1 MNDEIHC
8 IRLFNIYGA
17 TGGNYAGN
25 VYDIDGIAPAL
36 NDMRGGNRQPLI
48 ETKKIIVGGA
58 EDHLKIRN
66 ANLKGYE
73 EAYEGDSVNLTY
85 PSSTTRRG
93 RVGHKVA
100 QTIQSSDTQGVVIK
114 GNKAL
119 QKTLENTI
127 LIEGEPQALDLY
139 NHKGQELAPALKDPI
154 HNDRRLYDGLRIRK
168 LTPKECWRLMGFADE
183 DFEKAR
189 KVNSDTQLYKQA
201 GNSIVVDVLVAIFRN
216 LLTSEY
222 EEPKEQQMKWF

>member
-1 MNDEIHC
+1 MNEEIHC

-25 VYDIDGIAPAL
+25 VYDIEGIAPAL

-48 ETKKIIVGGA
+48 EINEKT
-58 EDHLKIRN
+58 N
-66 ANLKGYE
+66 
-73 EAYEGDSVNLTY
+73 S
-85 PSSTTRRG
+85 
-93 RVGHKVA
+93 
-100 QTIQSSDTQGVVIK
+100 
-114 GNKAL
+114 KAL

-154 HNDRRLYDGLRIRK
+154 HNGRRLYDGLRIRK

-201 GNSIVVDVLVAIFRN
+201 GNSIVVDVLVAIFKN

>member
-1 MNDEIHC
+1 MNEEIHC
-8 IRLFNIYGA
+8 NRLYNIYGA
-17 TGGNYAGN
+17 SGGNYAGN
-25 VYDIDGIAPAL
+25 VYDPDGIGPAL

-48 ETKKIIVGGA
+48 EINENT
-58 EDHLKIRN
+58 N
-66 ANLKGYE
+66 
-73 EAYEGDSVNLTY
+73 S
-85 PSSTTRRG
+85 
-93 RVGHKVA
+93 
-100 QTIQSSDTQGVVIK
+100 
-114 GNKAL
+114 KAL
-119 QKTLENTI
+119 QKTLENTN
-127 LIEGEPQALDLY
+127 LKEGEPQALDLY
-139 NHKGQELAPALKDPI
+139 NHKGQELVPAQKDPI

>member
-1 MNDEIHC
+1 MNEEIHC

-100 QTIQSSDTQGVVIK
+100 QTIQSSDTQGVIS
-114 GNKAL
+114 N
-119 QKTLENTI
+119 N
-127 LIEGEPQALDLY
+127 
-139 NHKGQELAPALKDPI
+139 
-154 HNDRRLYDGLRIRK
+154 LRIRK

-189 KVNSDTQLYKQA
+189 QVNSDTQLYKQA